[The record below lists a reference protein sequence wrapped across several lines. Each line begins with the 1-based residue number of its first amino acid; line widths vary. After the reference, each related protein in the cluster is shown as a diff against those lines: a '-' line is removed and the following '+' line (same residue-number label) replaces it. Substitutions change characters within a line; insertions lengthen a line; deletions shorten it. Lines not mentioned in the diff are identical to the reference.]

1 MFKTKHILTAIIS
14 AVAMFTAILISVGC
28 FDSVSKIINADDAV
42 PFFGMLMIVFP
53 LVFVPFANRLAAGK
67 NENIVKRKITVIS
80 LLIFFGLSIALLV
93 LMQTRTITI
102 NDPLDLAVV
111 IICAAWYTF
120 CLIAIAAFYF
130 FQHKSQ

>member
-1 MFKTKHILTAIIS
+1 MFSIKHILIAIIN

-28 FDSVSKIINADDAV
+28 FESVSKIVNANNAV
-42 PFFGMLMIVFP
+42 PFFSILMMVFP
-53 LVFVPFANRLAAGK
+53 LVFVPFVNRLAIGK
-67 NENIVKRKITVIS
+67 NGNIVKRKVTVIS
-80 LLIFFGLSIALLV
+80 LLIYFGLSIALLV

-120 CLIAIAAFYF
+120 CLIAIAAFYY